1 MLEIKI
7 INKNKREELLGF
19 IHTHTHTHTHTLPQ
33 SQIKLNALYSFSFF
47 TILLWEFINLKQ
59 QNIELP
65 HFHLDKIIIFFPTI
79 NAVFFHLGNLVID
92 QEVLMNMATYM
103 SSFIYSPP

>member
-1 MLEIKI
+1 ML
-7 INKNKREELLGF
+7 
-19 IHTHTHTHTHTLPQ
+19 
-33 SQIKLNALYSFSFF
+33 FF
-47 TILLWEFINLKQ
+47 VLRVHLKH

-92 QEVLMNMATYM
+92 QEVLNMATYM

>member
-47 TILLWEFINLKQ
+47 TILL
-59 QNIELP
+59 
-65 HFHLDKIIIFFPTI
+65 
-79 NAVFFHLGNLVID
+79 
-92 QEVLMNMATYM
+92 
-103 SSFIYSPP
+103 

>member
-19 IHTHTHTHTHTLPQ
+19 IHTHTLPQ

-47 TILLWEFINLKQ
+47 TILL
-59 QNIELP
+59 
-65 HFHLDKIIIFFPTI
+65 
-79 NAVFFHLGNLVID
+79 
-92 QEVLMNMATYM
+92 
-103 SSFIYSPP
+103 